1 MTAPIYITGTGV
13 VSAIGLGKAAT
24 LEALLSNRSGVGPL
38 KYLKTEHKEFP
49 VGEVKL
55 TDAEMRERL
64 GIPQDAVTTRTA
76 LMGMLALGEALE
88 EARITPD
95 MLPKVGFISGT
106 TVGGMDM
113 SEQYYLDYLNGDAH
127 KEYISVYDCGSCSE
141 MTAGHFGKF
150 AFATTLATACSSA
163 ANAVIQGAN
172 MIRCGE
178 ADIVVVGGSECI
190 TKFHLNGFNSLMIL
204 DTKPCRPFDATRNGL
219 NLGEGAAYLVLES
232 AESAKRRG
240 VKPQALLSGYGNAC
254 DAFHQTAS
262 SPDGEGAYLA
272 MKEALELG
280 GLKPADIDYI
290 NAHGTGTPNNDVS
303 ESQAMMRLFG
313 GQVPP
318 VSSTKPFTGHT
329 TSASGSI
336 EAVFCILAL
345 QNGFLPVNLNWSQ
358 AMEDG
363 IVPVSQSVR
372 KELKHILCNAFGF
385 GGNDSS
391 LLISATSGLRD
402 CETASPSTVSGTSP
416 RSPEV
421 PQPHSPAVP
430 KSHSLAVPQ
439 SHSPAVPQSRS
450 PEVSQSHSPIYVLSA
465 KQISMQQP
473 LSEEWMDNPMDY
485 EVPFSRSIDP
495 SFKEYISPIE
505 ARRMGRILKRA
516 LATSKEALKA
526 AGCDSVDAIMTGTG
540 FGCIENTEFFLDA
553 LSNEGEQL
561 LKPTYFMQS
570 THNTISSLVAIQTKN
585 YNYNASYAHKGISF
599 ESALN
604 DAWLQFRLGKIDS
617 AMVGCHD
624 EMTETFYRIMK
635 KGGVMGQD
643 DERCGEVAVSVVLSR
658 IDFVESSICEEE
670 RRNNPESN
678 LLTKPLC
685 RLTGLKMLHQPTMND
700 LMDAVATMLQTAQ
713 KSLADIDYVLTGI
726 SGNRPSDEAYQAEA
740 KTLFGDKPLLKYKHL
755 FGENF
760 SASGV
765 GFYVAAQCL
774 NAGRVPAHLFVDA
787 DEATEKQP
795 VCILLFNRSDGK
807 DYTLTLLET

>member
-1 MTAPIYITGTGV
+1 MIDPIYITGTGV
-13 VSAIGLGKAAT
+13 VSAIGIGKAAT
-24 LEALLSNRSGVGPL
+24 LEALLNNRSGVGQL

-64 GIPQDAVTTRTA
+64 GIAPNAVTTRTA
-76 LMGMLALGEALE
+76 LMGMLALGEALD
-88 EARITPD
+88 EARLTPE

-127 KEYISVYDCGSCSE
+127 KEYIAVYDCGSCSE

-172 MIRCGE
+172 MIRCGK

-204 DTKPCRPFDATRNGL
+204 DTKPCRPFDATRSGL

-240 VKPQALLSGYGNAC
+240 ITPQALLSGYGNAC

-262 SPDGEGAYLA
+262 SPDGEGAFRA
-272 MKEALELG
+272 MKEALALA
-280 GLKPADIDYI
+280 GLQPSDIDYI

-313 GQVPP
+313 EVPP

-345 QNGFLPVNLNWSQ
+345 QHGFLPVNLNWSQ
-358 AMEDG
+358 PMDNG
-363 IVPVSQSVR
+363 IVPVA
-372 KELKHILCNAFGF
+372 KPEKKALKHILCNAFGF

-391 LLISATSGLRD
+391 LLL
-402 CETASPSTVSGTSP
+402 SGTKA
-416 RSPEV
+416 PEPV
-421 PQPHSPAVP
+421 EGPTDRIPVLRQAQQPDS
-430 KSHSLAVPQ
+430 
-439 SHSPAVPQSRS
+439 
-450 PEVSQSHSPIYVLSA
+450 IFVLSA

-473 LSEEWMDNPMDY
+473 LSEEWMDNPIVYD
-485 EVPFSRSIDP
+485 VPFTRSIDP

-516 LATSKEALKA
+516 LATSKEALKT
-526 AGCDSVDAIMTGTG
+526 AGCDTVDAIMTGTG

-585 YNYNASYAHKGISF
+585 YNYNATYAHKGISF
-599 ESALN
+599 ESALH
-604 DAWLQFRLGKIDS
+604 DAWLQFRLGKIGS
-617 AMVGCHD
+617 ALVGCHD
-624 EMTETFYRIMK
+624 EMTETFHSIMK

-643 DERCGEVAVSVVLSR
+643 DERCGEVAVSVVLSSEGSALR
-658 IDFVESSICEEE
+658 QAQGPQS
-670 RRNNPESN
+670 
-678 LLTKPLC
+678 LC

-700 LMDAVATMLQTAQ
+700 LMDAVTTMLQSAER
-713 KSLADIDYVLTGI
+713 SLADVDYILTGI
-726 SGNRPSDEAYQAEA
+726 SGNHENDKAYLAET

-760 SASGV
+760 TASGL

-774 NAGRVPAHLFVDA
+774 KAGHVPSHLFVNA
-787 DEATEKQP
+787 NEASDKQP
-795 VCILLFNRSDGK
+795 ACIMLFNRSDGN
-807 DYTLTLLET
+807 DYTLILLET

>member
-1 MTAPIYITGTGV
+1 MIDPIYITGTGV
-13 VSAIGLGKAAT
+13 VSAIGIGKAAT
-24 LEALLSNRSGVGPL
+24 LEALLSNRSGVGQL

-64 GIPQDAVTTRTA
+64 GIAQDAVTTRTA
-76 LMGMLALGEALE
+76 LMGMLALGEALD
-88 EARITPD
+88 EARLTSD
-95 MLPKVGFISGT
+95 QLPKVGFISGT

-127 KEYISVYDCGSCSE
+127 KEYIAVYDCGSCSE
-141 MTAGHFGKF
+141 MTAAHFGKF

-172 MIRCGE
+172 MIRCGK

-204 DTKPCRPFDATRNGL
+204 DTKPCRPFDATRSGL

-240 VKPQALLSGYGNAC
+240 VQPQALLSGYGNAC

-262 SPDGEGAYLA
+262 SPDGEGAFRA
-272 MKEALELG
+272 MKEALELA
-280 GLKPADIDYI
+280 GLQPADIDYI

-303 ESQAMMRLFG
+303 ESQAMMRLF

-345 QNGFLPVNLNWSQ
+345 QHGFLPVNLNWSQ
-358 AMEDG
+358 AMDNG
-363 IVPVSQSVR
+363 IVPVA
-372 KELKHILCNAFGF
+372 KPEKKTLKHVLCNAFGF

-391 LLISATSGLRD
+391 LLISSAKVPELVEGPTDKMTVLRQ
-402 CETASPSTVSGTSP
+402 AQ
-416 RSPEV
+416 
-421 PQPHSPAVP
+421 QPDS
-430 KSHSLAVPQ
+430 
-439 SHSPAVPQSRS
+439 
-450 PEVSQSHSPIYVLSA
+450 IFVLSA

-473 LSEEWMDNPMDY
+473 LSEEWMDNPIMYD
-485 EVPFSRSIDP
+485 VPFTRSIDP

-526 AGCDSVDAIMTGTG
+526 AGCDTVDAIMTGTG

-585 YNYNASYAHKGISF
+585 YNYNATYAHKGISF
-599 ESALN
+599 ESALH
-604 DAWLQFRLGKIDS
+604 DAWLQFHLGKIGS
-617 AMVGCHD
+617 ALVGCHD
-624 EMTETFYRIMK
+624 EMTETFHSIMK

-643 DERCGEVAVSVVLSR
+643 DERCGEVAVSVVLSSDGSALR
-658 IDFVESSICEEE
+658 PFDG
-670 RRNNPESN
+670 PQGPQAQGPQ
-678 LLTKPLC
+678 PLC
-685 RLTGLKMLHQPTMND
+685 RLTGLKMLHQPTMNN
-700 LMDAVATMLQTAQ
+700 LMDAVTTMLQSADR
-713 KSLADIDYVLTGI
+713 SLADVDYILTGI
-726 SGNRPSDEAYQAEA
+726 SGNHENDKAYLAET

-760 SASGV
+760 TASGL

-774 NAGRVPAHLFVDA
+774 KAGRVPSHLFVNA
-787 DEATEKQP
+787 NEASDKQP
-795 VCILLFNRSDGK
+795 ACIMLFNRSDGN
-807 DYTLTLLET
+807 DYTLILLET

>member
-1 MTAPIYITGTGV
+1 MTDPIYITGTGV

-24 LEALLSNRSGVGPL
+24 LEALLTNRSGVGPL
-38 KYLKTEHKEFP
+38 RYLKTEHKEFP

-76 LMGMLALGEALE
+76 LMGMLALGEALD
-88 EARITPD
+88 EARLTPD

-141 MTAGHFGKF
+141 MTAGHFGRF

-204 DTKPCRPFDATRNGL
+204 DTEPCRPFDATRHGL

-240 VKPQALLSGYGNAC
+240 VAPQALLSGYGNAC
-254 DAFHQTAS
+254 DAYHQTAS
-262 SPDGEGAYLA
+262 SPDGEGAYRA
-272 MKEALELG
+272 MREALALA
-280 GLKPADIDYI
+280 GLQPSDIDYI

-303 ESQAMMRLFG
+303 ESQAMMRLFEG
-313 GQVPP
+313 KVPP

-345 QNGFLPVNLNWSQ
+345 QHGFLPVNLNWSQ
-358 AMEDG
+358 PMDDG
-363 IVPVSQSVR
+363 IVPVA
-372 KELKHILCNAFGF
+372 KPEKKTLKHVLCNAFGF

-391 LLISATSGLRD
+391 LLLSATAGLRD
-402 CETASPSTVSGTSP
+402 CETRDDLSVERHCG
-416 RSPEV
+416 
-421 PQPHSPAVP
+421 
-430 KSHSLAVPQ
+430 LDPQ
-439 SHSPAVPQSRS
+439 SSTRRND
-450 PEVSQSHSPIYVLSA
+450 IFILSA

-473 LSEEWMDNPMDY
+473 LSEEWMDTPIKYD
-485 EVPFSRSIDP
+485 VPFTRSIDP
-495 SFKEYISPIE
+495 GFKEYVSPIE

-516 LATSKEALKA
+516 LATSKEALKE
-526 AGCDSVDAIMTGTG
+526 AGCDTVDAIMTGTG

-585 YNYNASYAHKGISF
+585 YNYNATYAHKGISF
-599 ESALN
+599 ESALH
-604 DAWLQFRLGKIDS
+604 DAWLQFRLGKIGS

-658 IDFVESSICEEE
+658 HCEE
-670 RRNNPESN
+670 RSNPE
-678 LLTKPLC
+678 TKPLC
-685 RLTGLKMLHQPTMND
+685 CLTGLKMLHLPTMND
-700 LMDAVATMLQTAQ
+700 LMDAVTTMLQSAER
-713 KSLADIDYVLTGI
+713 SLADVDYILTGI
-726 SGNRPSDEAYQAEA
+726 SGNHENDKAYLAET

-760 SASGV
+760 TASGL

-774 NAGRVPAHLFVDA
+774 KMGYVPAECFVDA
-787 DEATEKQP
+787 NLVSDKRPT
-795 VCILLFNRSDGK
+795 CLLLFNRSDGN
-807 DYTLTLLET
+807 DYTMVLLEK

>member
-1 MTAPIYITGTGV
+1 MIDPIYITGTGV
-13 VSAIGLGKAAT
+13 VSAIGIGKAAT
-24 LEALLSNRSGVGPL
+24 LEALLNNRSGVGQL

-55 TDAEMRERL
+55 TDAKMRERL
-64 GIPQDAVTTRTA
+64 GIAQDAVTTRTA

-88 EARITPD
+88 EARLTPE

-127 KEYISVYDCGSCSE
+127 KEYIAVYDCGSCSE

-172 MIRCGE
+172 MIRCGK

-204 DTKPCRPFDATRNGL
+204 DTKPCRPFDATRSGL

-240 VKPQALLSGYGNAC
+240 ITPQALLSGYGNAC

-262 SPDGEGAYLA
+262 SPDGEGAFRA
-272 MKEALELG
+272 MKEALDLA
-280 GLKPADIDYI
+280 GLQPGDIDYI

-313 GQVPP
+313 VVPP

-345 QNGFLPVNLNWSQ
+345 QHGFLPVNLNWSQ
-358 AMEDG
+358 PMDNG
-363 IVPVSQSVR
+363 VVPVA
-372 KELKHILCNAFGF
+372 KPEKKALKHILCNAFGF

-391 LLISATSGLRD
+391 LLLSATAGLRD
-402 CETASPSTVSGTSP
+402 CETRDTRRIDDQTSRVP
-416 RSPEV
+416 HPEV
-421 PQPHSPAVP
+421 PCQND
-430 KSHSLAVPQ
+430 
-439 SHSPAVPQSRS
+439 
-450 PEVSQSHSPIYVLSA
+450 IFVLSA

-473 LSEEWMDNPMDY
+473 LSEEWMDNPIKYD
-485 EVPFSRSIDP
+485 VPFTRSIDP

-526 AGCDSVDAIMTGTG
+526 AGCDTVDAIMTGTG

-585 YNYNASYAHKGISF
+585 YNYNATYAHKGISF
-599 ESALN
+599 ESALH
-604 DAWLQFRLGKIDS
+604 DAWLQFHLGKIGS
-617 AMVGCHD
+617 ALVGCHD
-624 EMTETFYRIMK
+624 EMTETFHSIMK

-658 IDFVESSICEEE
+658 HCEE
-670 RRNNPESN
+670 RSNPE
-678 LLTKPLC
+678 TKPLC

-700 LMDAVATMLQTAQ
+700 LMDAVTTMLQSADR
-713 KSLADIDYVLTGI
+713 SLADVDYILTGI
-726 SGNRPSDEAYQAEA
+726 SGNHENDKAYLAET

-760 SASGV
+760 TASGL

-774 NAGRVPAHLFVDA
+774 KAGRVPSHLFVNA
-787 DEATEKQP
+787 NEASDKQP
-795 VCILLFNRSDGK
+795 ACIMLFNRSDGK
-807 DYTLTLLET
+807 DFTLTLLER

>member
-1 MTAPIYITGTGV
+1 MIDPIYITGTGV
-13 VSAIGLGKAAT
+13 VSAIGIGKAAT
-24 LEALLSNRSGVGPL
+24 LEALLNNRSGVGQL

-64 GIPQDAVTTRTA
+64 GIDQDAVTTRTA
-76 LMGMLALGEALE
+76 LMGMLALGEALD
-88 EARITPD
+88 EARLTPD
-95 MLPKVGFISGT
+95 QLPKVGFISGT

-127 KEYISVYDCGSCSE
+127 KEYIAVYDCGSCSE

-172 MIRCGE
+172 MIRCGK

-204 DTKPCRPFDATRNGL
+204 DTKPCRPFDATRSGL

-240 VKPQALLSGYGNAC
+240 IAPQALLSGYGNAC

-262 SPDGEGAYLA
+262 SPDGEGAFRA

-280 GLKPADIDYI
+280 GLQPADIDYI

-303 ESQAMMRLFG
+303 ESQAMMRLF

-345 QNGFLPVNLNWSQ
+345 QHGFLPVNLNWSQ
-358 AMEDG
+358 PMDNG
-363 IVPVSQSVR
+363 IVPVA
-372 KELKHILCNAFGF
+372 KLEKKTLKHVLCNAFGF

-391 LLISATSGLRD
+391 LLLSKAKVLEPVERPTPKNGASTFRQAQGSAT
-402 CETASPSTVSGTSP
+402 C
-416 RSPEV
+416 
-421 PQPHSPAVP
+421 
-430 KSHSLAVPQ
+430 
-439 SHSPAVPQSRS
+439 
-450 PEVSQSHSPIYVLSA
+450 YVLSA

-473 LSEEWMDNPMDY
+473 LSEEWMQNPIMY
-485 EVPFSRSIDP
+485 EVPFTRSIDP
-495 SFKEYISPIE
+495 NFKEYVSPIE

-526 AGCDSVDAIMTGTG
+526 AGCDTVDAIMTGTG

-585 YNYNASYAHKGISF
+585 YNYNATYAHKGISF
-599 ESALN
+599 ESALH
-604 DAWLQFRLGKIDS
+604 DAWLQFRLGKINS
-617 AMVGCHD
+617 ALVGCHD
-624 EMTETFYRIMK
+624 EMTETFHSIMK
-635 KGGVMGQD
+635 KGGMMGQD
-643 DERCGEVAVSVVLSR
+643 DERCGEVAVSVVLSN
-658 IDFVESSICEEE
+658 DPVSQVVEPVETPSQSQSAL
-670 RRNNPESN
+670 RPFDRLRAQGPQ
-678 LLTKPLC
+678 PLC

-700 LMDAVATMLQTAQ
+700 LMDAVTTMLQSAER
-713 KSLADIDYVLTGI
+713 SLADVDYILTGI
-726 SGNRPSDEAYQAEA
+726 SGNHQNDKAYLTES

-760 SASGV
+760 TASGL

-774 NAGRVPAHLFVDA
+774 KAGKVPSHLFVNA
-787 DEATEKQP
+787 NEASDKQP
-795 VCILLFNRSDGK
+795 ACILLFNRSDGK
-807 DYTLTLLET
+807 DYTLTLLEK

>member
-1 MTAPIYITGTGV
+1 MIEPIYITGTGV
-13 VSAIGLGKAAT
+13 VSAIGIGKAAT
-24 LEALLSNRSGVGPL
+24 LEALLNNRSGVGQL

-64 GIPQDAVTTRTA
+64 GIAQDAVTTRTA

-88 EARITPD
+88 EAQLTPE

-113 SEQYYLDYLNGDAH
+113 SEQFYLDYLNGDAH
-127 KEYISVYDCGSCSE
+127 KEYIAVYDCGSCSE

-172 MIRCGE
+172 MIRCGK

-204 DTKPCRPFDATRNGL
+204 DTKPCRPFDATRSGL
-219 NLGEGAAYLVLES
+219 NLGEGAGYLVLES

-262 SPDGEGAYLA
+262 SPDGEGAFRA
-272 MKEALELG
+272 MKEALALA
-280 GLKPADIDYI
+280 GLQPGDIDYI

-345 QNGFLPVNLNWSQ
+345 QQGFLPVNLNWSQ
-358 AMEDG
+358 PMDNG
-363 IVPVSQSVR
+363 VVPVAKPEKKTLQHV
-372 KELKHILCNAFGF
+372 LCNAFGF

-391 LLISATSGLRD
+391 LLISGVGHETRD
-402 CETASPSTVSGTSP
+402 CETRDCETRDETTSRVP
-416 RSPEV
+416 R
-421 PQPHSPAVP
+421 
-430 KSHSLAVPQ
+430 L
-439 SHSPAVPQSRS
+439 
-450 PEVSQSHSPIYVLSA
+450 EVSRPIYVLSA

-473 LSEEWMDNPMDY
+473 LSEEWMDNPIIY
-485 EVPFSRSIDP
+485 EVPFTRSIDP

-526 AGCDSVDAIMTGTG
+526 AGCDTVDAIMTGTG

-585 YNYNASYAHKGISF
+585 YNYNATYAHKGISF
-599 ESALN
+599 ESALY
-604 DAWLQFRLGKIDS
+604 DAWMQFRLGKIDS

-624 EMTETFYRIMK
+624 EMTETFHSIMK

-658 IDFVESSICEEE
+658 EVSAL
-670 RRNNPESN
+670 RQAQGPQ
-678 LLTKPLC
+678 PLC

-700 LMDAVATMLQTAQ
+700 LMDAVTTMLQSAER
-713 KSLADIDYVLTGI
+713 SLADVDYILTGI
-726 SGNRPSDEAYQAEA
+726 SGNHQNDTAYLAET

-760 SASGV
+760 TASGL

-774 NAGRVPAHLFVDA
+774 NAGKVPSHLFVNA
-787 DEATEKQP
+787 NEATDKQP
-795 VCILLFNRSDGK
+795 ACILLFNRSDGK
-807 DYTLTLLET
+807 DFTLTLLER

>member
-1 MTAPIYITGTGV
+1 MIDPIYITGTGV
-13 VSAIGLGKAAT
+13 VSAIGIGKAAT
-24 LEALLSNRSGVGPL
+24 LEALLNNRSGVGQL

-64 GIPQDAVTTRTA
+64 GIAQDAVTTRTA
-76 LMGMLALGEALE
+76 LMGMLALGEALD
-88 EARITPD
+88 EARLTPD
-95 MLPKVGFISGT
+95 QLPKVGFISGT

-113 SEQYYLDYLNGDAH
+113 SEQFYLDYLNGDAH
-127 KEYISVYDCGSCSE
+127 KEYIAVYDCGSCSE

-172 MIRCGE
+172 MIRCGK

-204 DTKPCRPFDATRNGL
+204 DTKPCRPFDATRSGL

-262 SPDGEGAYLA
+262 SPDGEGAFRA
-272 MKEALELG
+272 MKEALELAS
-280 GLKPADIDYI
+280 LQPADIDYI

-303 ESQAMMRLFG
+303 ESQAMMRLF

-345 QNGFLPVNLNWSQ
+345 QHGFLPVNLNWSQ
-358 AMEDG
+358 PMDNG
-363 IVPVSQSVR
+363 IVPVA
-372 KELKHILCNAFGF
+372 KLEKKTLKHVLCNAFGF

-391 LLISATSGLRD
+391 LLISSTAGLRD
-402 CETASPSTVSGTSP
+402 CETRDVISP
-416 RSPEV
+416 RS
-421 PQPHSPAVP
+421 
-430 KSHSLAVPQ
+430 L
-439 SHSPAVPQSRS
+439 
-450 PEVSQSHSPIYVLSA
+450 EVSKSRSPIYVLSA

-473 LSEEWMDNPMDY
+473 LSEEWMQNPIMY
-485 EVPFSRSIDP
+485 EVPFTRSIDP
-495 SFKEYISPIE
+495 SFKEYVSPIE

-516 LATSKEALKA
+516 LATSKEALKS
-526 AGCDSVDAIMTGTG
+526 AGCDTVDAIMTGTG

-585 YNYNASYAHKGISF
+585 YNYNATYAHKGISF
-599 ESALN
+599 ESALH
-604 DAWLQFRLGKIDS
+604 DAWLQFRLGKINS
-617 AMVGCHD
+617 ALVGCHD
-624 EMTETFYRIMK
+624 EMTETFHSIMK

-643 DERCGEVAVSVVLSR
+643 DEHCGEVAVSVVLSR
-658 IDFVESSICEEE
+658 HCEE
-670 RRNNPESN
+670 RSNPE
-678 LLTKPLC
+678 LTPLC

-700 LMDAVATMLQTAQ
+700 LMDAVTTMLQSADR
-713 KSLADIDYVLTGI
+713 SLADVDYILTGI
-726 SGNRPSDEAYQAEA
+726 SGNHQSDKAYLAES

-760 SASGV
+760 TASGL

-774 NAGRVPAHLFVDA
+774 KAGMVPSHLFVNTN
-787 DEATEKQP
+787 EATNKQP
-795 VCILLFNRSDGK
+795 ACILLFNRSDGK
-807 DYTLTLLET
+807 DHTLILLEK

>member
-1 MTAPIYITGTGV
+1 MIDPIYITGTGV
-13 VSAIGLGKAAT
+13 VSAIGIGKAAT
-24 LEALLSNRSGVGPL
+24 LEALLNNCSGVGQL

-64 GIPQDAVTTRTA
+64 GIAQDAVTTRTA

-88 EARITPD
+88 EAQLTPE

-113 SEQYYLDYLNGDAH
+113 SEQFYLDYLNGDAH
-127 KEYISVYDCGSCSE
+127 KEYIAVYDCGSCSE

-172 MIRCGE
+172 MIRCGK

-204 DTKPCRPFDATRNGL
+204 DTKPCRPFDATRSGL

-240 VKPQALLSGYGNAC
+240 IAPQALLSGYGNAC

-262 SPDGEGAYLA
+262 SPDGEGAYRA
-272 MKEALELG
+272 MKEALDLA
-280 GLKPADIDYI
+280 GLQPGDIDYI

-345 QNGFLPVNLNWSQ
+345 QQGFLPVNLNWSQ
-358 AMEDG
+358 PMDNG
-363 IVPVSQSVR
+363 IVPVAKPEKKSLQHV
-372 KELKHILCNAFGF
+372 LCNAFGF

-391 LLISATSGLRD
+391 LLISGVGHETRDDSTQERHCGLD
-402 CETASPSTVSGTSP
+402 
-416 RSPEV
+416 
-421 PQPHSPAVP
+421 PQSPA
-430 KSHSLAVPQ
+430 HNG
-439 SHSPAVPQSRS
+439 
-450 PEVSQSHSPIYVLSA
+450 IFVLSA

-473 LSEEWMDNPMDY
+473 LSEEWMDNPIVY
-485 EVPFSRSIDP
+485 EVPFTRSIDP
-495 SFKEYISPIE
+495 SFKEYVSPIE

-516 LATSKEALKA
+516 LATSKEALKT
-526 AGCDSVDAIMTGTG
+526 AGCDTVDAIMTGTG

-585 YNYNASYAHKGISF
+585 YNYNATYAHKGISF
-599 ESALN
+599 ESALH
-604 DAWLQFRLGKIDS
+604 DAWMQFRLGKIGS
-617 AMVGCHD
+617 ALVGCHD
-624 EMTETFYRIMK
+624 EMTETFHSIMK

-658 IDFVESSICEEE
+658 HCEE
-670 RRNNPESN
+670 RSNPE
-678 LLTKPLC
+678 TKPLC
-685 RLTGLKMLHQPTMND
+685 RLTGLKMLHQPSMND
-700 LMDAVATMLQTAQ
+700 LMDAVTTMLQSAER
-713 KSLADIDYVLTGI
+713 SLADVDYILTGI
-726 SGNRPSDEAYQAEA
+726 SGNQENDKAYLAET

-760 SASGV
+760 TASGL

-774 NAGRVPAHLFVDA
+774 KAGRVPSHLFVNANEVSD
-787 DEATEKQP
+787 KQP

-807 DYTLTLLET
+807 DFTLTLLEI

>member
-1 MTAPIYITGTGV
+1 MIDSIYITGTGV
-13 VSAIGLGKAAT
+13 VSAIGIGKAAT
-24 LEALLSNRSGVGPL
+24 LEALLSNRSGVGQL

-64 GIPQDAVTTRTA
+64 GIAQDAVTTRTA
-76 LMGMLALGEALE
+76 LMGMLALEEALE
-88 EARITPD
+88 EARLTPE

-127 KEYISVYDCGSCSE
+127 KEYIAVYDCGSCSE

-172 MIRCGE
+172 MIRCGK

-204 DTKPCRPFDATRNGL
+204 DTKPCRPFDATRSGL

-240 VKPQALLSGYGNAC
+240 VQPQALLSGYGNAC

-262 SPDGEGAYLA
+262 SPDGEGAFRA
-272 MKEALELG
+272 MKEALELA
-280 GLKPADIDYI
+280 GLQPADIDYI

-303 ESQAMMRLFG
+303 ESQAMMRLF

-345 QNGFLPVNLNWSQ
+345 QHGFLPVNLNWSQ
-358 AMEDG
+358 AMDNG
-363 IVPVSQSVR
+363 IVPVA
-372 KELKHILCNAFGF
+372 KPEKKTLKHVLCNAFGF

-391 LLISATSGLRD
+391 LLISRAKVPELVEGPTDKMTVLRQ
-402 CETASPSTVSGTSP
+402 AQ
-416 RSPEV
+416 
-421 PQPHSPAVP
+421 QPDS
-430 KSHSLAVPQ
+430 
-439 SHSPAVPQSRS
+439 
-450 PEVSQSHSPIYVLSA
+450 IFILSA

-473 LSEEWMDNPMDY
+473 LSEEWIENPIMY
-485 EVPFSRSIDP
+485 EVPFTRSIDP
-495 SFKEYISPIE
+495 NFKEYVSPIE

-526 AGCDSVDAIMTGTG
+526 AGCDTVDAIMTGTG

-585 YNYNASYAHKGISF
+585 YNYNATYAHKGISF
-599 ESALN
+599 ESALH
-604 DAWLQFRLGKIDS
+604 DAWLQFRLGKIGS
-617 AMVGCHD
+617 ALVGCHD
-624 EMTETFYRIMK
+624 EMTETFHSIMK

-643 DERCGEVAVSVVLSR
+643 DERCGEVAVSVVLSSDGPALR
-658 IDFVESSICEEE
+658 PFDG
-670 RRNNPESN
+670 PQG
-678 LLTKPLC
+678 PHAQGPQHLC
-685 RLTGLKMLHQPTMND
+685 RLTGLKMLHQPTMNN
-700 LMDAVATMLQTAQ
+700 LMDAVTTMLQSADR
-713 KSLADIDYVLTGI
+713 SLADVDYILTGI
-726 SGNRPSDEAYQAEA
+726 SGNHENDKAYLAES

-760 SASGV
+760 TSSGL

-774 NAGRVPAHLFVDA
+774 KAGRVPAHLFVNTD
-787 DEATEKQP
+787 DISDKKPT
-795 VCILLFNRSDGK
+795 CILLFNHSDGK

>member
-1 MTAPIYITGTGV
+1 MIDPIYITGTGV
-13 VSAIGLGKAAT
+13 VSAIGIGKAAT
-24 LEALLSNRSGVGPL
+24 LEALLSNRSGVGQL
-38 KYLKTEHKEFP
+38 RYLKTEHKEFP

-64 GIPQDAVTTRTA
+64 GIAQDAVTTRTA
-76 LMGMLALGEALE
+76 LMGVLALGEALD
-88 EARITPD
+88 EARLTSD
-95 MLPKVGFISGT
+95 QLPKVGFISGT

-127 KEYISVYDCGSCSE
+127 KEYIAVYDCGSCSE
-141 MTAGHFGKF
+141 MTAAHFGKF

-172 MIRCGE
+172 MIRCGK

-204 DTKPCRPFDATRNGL
+204 DTKPCRPFDATRSGL

-240 VKPQALLSGYGNAC
+240 VQPQALLSGYGNAC

-262 SPDGEGAYLA
+262 SPDGEGAFRA
-272 MKEALELG
+272 MKEALELA
-280 GLKPADIDYI
+280 GLQPADIDYI

-303 ESQAMMRLFG
+303 ESQAMMRLF

-345 QNGFLPVNLNWSQ
+345 QHGFLPVNLNWSQ
-358 AMEDG
+358 AMDNG
-363 IVPVSQSVR
+363 ILPVA
-372 KELKHILCNAFGF
+372 KPEKKTLKHVLCNAFGF

-391 LLISATSGLRD
+391 LLISSAKVPELVEGPTDKMTVLRQ
-402 CETASPSTVSGTSP
+402 AQ
-416 RSPEV
+416 
-421 PQPHSPAVP
+421 QPDS
-430 KSHSLAVPQ
+430 
-439 SHSPAVPQSRS
+439 
-450 PEVSQSHSPIYVLSA
+450 IFVLSA

-473 LSEEWMDNPMDY
+473 LSEEWMDNPIMYD
-485 EVPFSRSIDP
+485 VPFTRSIDP

-526 AGCDSVDAIMTGTG
+526 AGCDTVDAIMTGTG

-585 YNYNASYAHKGISF
+585 YNYNATYAHKGISF
-599 ESALN
+599 ESALH
-604 DAWLQFRLGKIDS
+604 DAWLQFHLGKIGS
-617 AMVGCHD
+617 ALVGCHD
-624 EMTETFYRIMK
+624 EMTETFHSIMK

-643 DERCGEVAVSVVLSR
+643 DERCGEVAVSVVLSSDGSALR
-658 IDFVESSICEEE
+658 PFDG
-670 RRNNPESN
+670 PQGPQAQGPQ
-678 LLTKPLC
+678 PLC
-685 RLTGLKMLHQPTMND
+685 RLTGLKMLHQPTMNN
-700 LMDAVATMLQTAQ
+700 LMDAVTTMLQSADR
-713 KSLADIDYVLTGI
+713 SLADVDYILTGI
-726 SGNRPSDEAYQAEA
+726 SGNHENDKAYLAET

-760 SASGV
+760 TASGL

-774 NAGRVPAHLFVDA
+774 KAGRVPSHLFVNA
-787 DEATEKQP
+787 NEASDNQP
-795 VCILLFNRSDGK
+795 ACIMLFNRSDGN
-807 DYTLTLLET
+807 DYTLLLLET

>member
-1 MTAPIYITGTGV
+1 MIEPIYITGTGV
-13 VSAIGLGKAAT
+13 VSAIGIGKAAT
-24 LEALLSNRSGVGPL
+24 LEALLSNRSGMGQL

-64 GIPQDAVTTRTA
+64 GISQDAVTTRTA
-76 LMGMLALGEALE
+76 LMGMLALGEALD
-88 EARITPD
+88 EARLTPD

-113 SEQYYLDYLNGDAH
+113 SEQFYLDYLHGDAH
-127 KEYISVYDCGSCSE
+127 KEYIAVYDCGSCSE
-141 MTAGHFGKF
+141 MTAAHFGKF

-172 MIRCGE
+172 MIRCGK

-204 DTKPCRPFDATRNGL
+204 DTNPCRPFDATRSGL

-240 VKPQALLSGYGNAC
+240 VEPQALLSGYGNAC

-262 SPDGEGAYLA
+262 SPDGEGAFRA

-280 GLKPADIDYI
+280 GLQPADIDYI
-290 NAHGTGTPNNDVS
+290 NAHGTGTPNNDLS
-303 ESQAMMRLFG
+303 ESQAMMRLF

-345 QNGFLPVNLNWSQ
+345 QHGFLPVNLNWSQ
-358 AMEDG
+358 PMDNG
-363 IVPVSQSVR
+363 VVPVA
-372 KELKHILCNAFGF
+372 KLEKKTLKHVLCNAFGF

-391 LLISATSGLRD
+391 LLISNAKVPELVEG
-402 CETASPSTVSGTSP
+402 PTVSTTAF
-416 RSPEV
+416 R
-421 PQPHSPAVP
+421 QAQRPANTEGP
-430 KSHSLAVPQ
+430 TQKNGASTGSATC
-439 SHSPAVPQSRS
+439 
-450 PEVSQSHSPIYVLSA
+450 YVLSA

-473 LSEEWMDNPMDY
+473 LSEEWMQNPIVY

-495 SFKEYISPIE
+495 NFKEYVSPIE

-526 AGCDSVDAIMTGTG
+526 AGCDTVDAIMTGTG

-585 YNYNASYAHKGISF
+585 YNYNATYAHKGISF
-599 ESALN
+599 ESALH
-604 DAWLQFRLGKIDS
+604 DAWLQFRLGKINS
-617 AMVGCHD
+617 ALVGCHD
-624 EMTETFYRIMK
+624 EMTETFHSIMK

-658 IDFVESSICEEE
+658 EVSAL
-670 RRNNPESN
+670 RQAQGPQ
-678 LLTKPLC
+678 PLC

-700 LMDAVATMLQTAQ
+700 LMDAVTTMLQSAER
-713 KSLADIDYVLTGI
+713 SLVDVDYILTGM
-726 SGNRPSDEAYQAEA
+726 SGNHQSDKAYLTET
-740 KTLFGDKPLLKYKHL
+740 KTLFGDKPLLTYKHL

-760 SASGV
+760 TASGL

-774 NAGRVPAHLFVDA
+774 KAGKVPSHLFVNA
-787 DEATEKQP
+787 NEASDKQP
-795 VCILLFNRSDGK
+795 ACILLFNRSDGK
-807 DYTLTLLET
+807 DYTLTLLEK